1 MIGEIGKNEGLEEED
16 RRDKGNLENR
26 DSKMKNRENVNAENI
41 NNPRTV
47 IACYEHRN
55 HKARVIVK

>member
-1 MIGEIGKNEGLEEED
+1 VIGEIGKNEGSEEED
-16 RRDKGNLENR
+16 RRNKGNLENR

-47 IACYEHRN
+47 IAYYEHRN